1 LDTILETLKI
11 GGLYSPLIWF
21 LIKSLLSLFKLKT
34 KGKNKMSVNQ
44 TPPPPPPTA
53 RKPLK
58 QSVQEIREGS
68 APQSP
73 TNIVAV
79 NAPAVNVVAQPS
91 APVTDFS
98 KIKKISSIVPPI
110 NRVEETVVQQPQVAA
125 PQPPTQNPAPVS
137 PQQVSQDQGFYTP
150 PTYYEGGSETS
161 GYIEFDLQSYRQ
173 RGVEE
178 RFLNI
183 SLVGLLEELG
193 VDDQDIASAA
203 VGNVARNTMRIS
215 DRAQFDALKTF
226 FNSLEWE
233 D

>member
-1 LDTILETLKI
+1 
-11 GGLYSPLIWF
+11 
-21 LIKSLLSLFKLKT
+21 
-34 KGKNKMSVNQ
+34 MSANQ
-44 TPPPPPPTA
+44 TPPPPPTA
-53 RKPLK
+53 ATKSLK
-58 QSVQEIREGS
+58 QSVQEIRESG

-73 TNIVAV
+73 TNIIEKNTPV
-79 NAPAVNVVAQPS
+79 VNVVKQPS
-91 APVTDFS
+91 APVADFS
-98 KIKKISSIVPPI
+98 KIKKISSIVPPT
-110 NRVEETVVQQPQVAA
+110 NRPEEPKAA
-125 PQPPTQNPAPVS
+125 QAPSHNPAPVS
-137 PQQVSQDQGFYTP
+137 PQQVSQEQGFHVP

-193 VDDQDIASAA
+193 VDDQDVASVA

-215 DRAQFDALKTF
+215 DRAQFDTLKSF

>member
-1 LDTILETLKI
+1 
-11 GGLYSPLIWF
+11 
-21 LIKSLLSLFKLKT
+21 
-34 KGKNKMSVNQ
+34 MSGNN
-44 TPPPPPPTA
+44 TPPPPPTA

-58 QSVQEIREGS
+58 QSVQDIREGNV
-68 APQSP
+68 PQSP
-73 TNIVAV
+73 TKIAANT
-79 NAPAVNVVAQPS
+79 APVVSGVAQLATPL
-91 APVTDFS
+91 TDFS
-98 KIKKISSIVPPI
+98 KIKKISSIIPPTKK
-110 NRVEETVVQQPQVAA
+110 VEEPTAPTPQA
-125 PQPPTQNPAPVS
+125 PPHNPAPVLT
-137 PQQVSQDQGFYTP
+137 QQVSQEFEHHDVQGSFAP

-173 RGVEE
+173 RGIEE